1 MSVLNVLDFEDV
13 VPKEVK
19 YLNNFLIATIFK
31 RVKTKMKL
39 INNKN

>member
-19 YLNNFLIATIFK
+19 YLNNFFIL
-31 RVKTKMKL
+31 KTLK
-39 INNKN
+39 